1 KRRSRSPGLR
11 RAGDGITGW
20 SVAMSLGETTVEFRQ
35 APTVEVE
42 AGFEK
47 TPQQLSRFRLFAKAR
62 ETRADDGVIMRPDG
76 AVMVAHRIVAG
87 CMRREGT
94 NAPAAKHIVAHQSG
108 DHLSGFFLWDNA
120 GPEALAGIRCH
131 DITGFFGAIE
141 RQVKS
146 VFLFPPEMA
155 QEICLERGCRLLPAF
170 SLFQPVQASGEIAH
184 GLIRGEGVALH
195 FTEGLGRGGD
205 LSIATGDGIP
215 GIFPSLVGQPL
226 LRSFVVFDE

>member
-131 DITGFFGAIE
+131 DITGLSGA
-141 RQVKS
+141 RLPSAAS
-146 VFLFPPEMA
+146 VQP
-155 QEICLERGCRLLPAF
+155 LPAC
-170 SLFQPVQASGEIAH
+170 SSEWRDSSWPYTRRRRSP
-184 GLIRGEGVALH
+184 ALH
-195 FTEGLGRGGD
+195 RGPGERRGSVHCHRRWHPRN
-205 LSIATGDGIP
+205 LSIPGWSAPSPKLCGI
-215 GIFPSLVGQPL
+215 
-226 LRSFVVFDE
+226 R